1 MVRTMNLGTR
11 AGFNTRAH
19 LHNAEKQAKERGLD
33 KILIVDADSHH
44 YENEWM
50 TDIFRYV
57 EDPVLRQTF
66 LSNPGGKGSALLYN
80 AARNQFNAGRILRY
94 TKDRMESPEPGEH
107 LDATRAR
114 RQREA
119 IGLDYQVVFPTP
131 MLQLGLHPNPRVE
144 TALAWAYTRWWTEEV
159 LPNDPGMR
167 TMVYLPFRDPE
178 ASLRMIET
186 FSESPGVI
194 GFMVTSTRFV
204 AVHEDKYMPIY
215 AALEERGMPL
225 GFHAGFNQQDRLLEG
240 MNRFL
245 SVHAIGFVLNNL
257 IHTTNLVINGIPE
270 RFPNLKL
277 IIIESGLAWIP
288 FLMQR
293 LDNEY
298 LMRTNEAPLLKKR
311 PSEYMAQNFYY
322 TTQPLEME
330 NMQALELTLEMIN
343 AETQLMFA
351 SDYPHWDF
359 NLPSTIYDLP
369 FLNREQKLNILG
381 RNALEVFP
389 ILKRDYE
396 ASSIRA
402 HRPSV
407 PPRNGAGHH

>member
-1 MVRTMNLGTR
+1 VSDVLDTTDMIRTMNLGTR
-11 AGFNTRAH
+11 EGFDTGAH
-19 LHNAEKQAKERGLD
+19 LANAQRQAQERGFDQMLV
-33 KILIVDADSHH
+33 VDADSHH

-50 TDIFRYV
+50 TDIFKYV
-57 EDPVLRQTF
+57 EDPVMRQLF
-66 LSNPGGKGSALLYN
+66 QANPGGKGSSLLYN
-80 AARNQFNAGRILRY
+80 SERNQFNAGRITRY
-94 TKDRMESPEPGEH
+94 SKDKNEIPVEDEH
-107 LDATRAR
+107 LDLTRAR

-131 MLQLGLHPNPRVE
+131 MLQLGLHPNTRVE
-144 TALAWAYTRWWTEEV
+144 SQLAWAYTRWWTEEI
-159 LPNDPGMR
+159 LGRDPGMKSL
-167 TMVYLPFRDPE
+167 VYLPFHDVDQC
-178 ASLRMIET
+178 LRMIET
-186 FSESPGVI
+186 FAESPGVI
-194 GFMVTSTRFV
+194 GFMVTSTRFA
-204 AVHEDKYMPIY
+204 AVHENKYMPIF

-240 MNRFL
+240 MNKFL
-245 SVHAIGFVLNNL
+245 SVHALGFVINNL
-257 IHTTNLVINGIPE
+257 MHATNLVINGIPE

-311 PSEYMAQNFYY
+311 PSEYLAENFYY
-322 TTQPLEME
+322 TTQPLETDNLE
-330 NMQALELTLEMIN
+330 ALELTMKMIN
-343 AETQLMFA
+343 ADSQLMFA

-369 FLNREQKLNILG
+369 FLDRESKLNILG

-389 ILKRDYE
+389 VLKREYQE
-396 ASSIRA
+396 RQKLQA
-402 HRPSV
+402 
-407 PPRNGAGHH
+407 

>member
-1 MVRTMNLGTR
+1 MTDVLDTDDMIRTMNLGTR
-11 AGFNTRAH
+11 EGFDTRAH
-19 LHNAEKQAKERGLD
+19 LANAERQAEERGYAD
-33 KILIVDADSHH
+33 FLIVDADSHH

-50 TDIFRYV
+50 TDVFKYV

-66 LSNPGGKGSALLYN
+66 QANPGGKGSSLLYN
-80 AARNQFNAGRILRY
+80 SERNQFNAGRIIRY
-94 TKDRMESPEPGEH
+94 TKDRNEIALEGEH
-107 LDATRAR
+107 LDVTRSR

-131 MLQLGLHPNPRVE
+131 MLQLGLHPKPHVE
-144 TALAWAYTRWWTEEV
+144 SALSWAYTRWWTEEV
-159 LPNDPGMR
+159 LGADPGMR
-167 TMVYLPFRDPE
+167 SMVYLPFRDVDMCM
-178 ASLRMIET
+178 RMIDE
-186 FSESPGVI
+186 FSECQGIV
-194 GFMVTSTRFV
+194 GFMVTSTRYT
-204 AVHEDKYMPIY
+204 AVHHNQYMQIY

-225 GFHAGFNQQDRLLEG
+225 GFHAGFNQQERMLEG
-240 MNRFL
+240 MDTFL
-245 SVHAIGFVLNNL
+245 SVHALGFVLNNL
-257 IHTTNLVINGIPE
+257 IHTTNLVMSGIPE

-311 PSEYMAQNFYY
+311 PSEYLSQNFYY
-322 TTQPLEME
+322 TTQPLEYDNLE
-330 NMQALELTLEMIN
+330 ALEVTLKMIN
-343 AETQLMFA
+343 ADTQLLFA

-369 FLNREQKLNILG
+369 FLDRETKLNILG

-389 ILKRDYE
+389 NIKRDYE
-396 ASSIRA
+396 A
-402 HRPSV
+402 RP
-407 PPRNGAGHH
+407 